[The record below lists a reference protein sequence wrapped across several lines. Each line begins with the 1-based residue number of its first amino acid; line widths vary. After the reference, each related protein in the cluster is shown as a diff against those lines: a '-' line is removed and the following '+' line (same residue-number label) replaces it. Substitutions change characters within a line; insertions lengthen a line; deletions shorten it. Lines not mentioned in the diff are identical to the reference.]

1 MKKEGEK
8 LVVSIIRFLLFW
20 KGKFSK
26 EKALGKEARSNRER
40 TRVFLHIE
48 NTSYIHL
55 KAAITLVF
63 AEASIVTLVKTVKKF
78 YVFITIINSFN

>member
-63 AEASIVTLVKTVKKF
+63 AEASIVTLVKILNLSPKF
-78 YVFITIINSFN
+78 LFFYNNY